1 LILEYLKE
9 LAQQQKS
16 GPAFA
21 LGSEEEKA
29 ALARFAKFFAD
40 FSPAKI
46 DILLAQT
53 YAPNAW
59 FNDTLKT
66 IHGLDAMRTYL
77 RHSAEAVENCSVE
90 VKEHLHNDRGDYY
103 VRWVMIIRFK
113 RFKKG
118 QDTKTIGMSHLRFDR
133 EGKVCFHQDYWD
145 STAGI
150 FEHVP
155 LLGWMI
161 RKIKARL

>member
-1 LILEYLKE
+1 MEYLKE
-9 LAQQQKS
+9 LSNQQKA
-16 GPAFA
+16 GAVFA
-21 LGSEEEKA
+21 PGSDEEKA

-46 DILLAQT
+46 DVLLDQT
-53 YAPNAW
+53 YANNVW

-66 IHGLDAMRTYL
+66 IQGIEAMRTYL
-77 RHSAEAVENCSVE
+77 RHSAEAVEACTVE

-103 VRWVMIIRFK
+103 VRWMMMIRFK

-118 QDTKTIGMSHLRFDR
+118 QDTKTIGISHLRFDR
-133 EGKVCFHQDYWD
+133 DGKVCFHQDYWD

-150 FEHVP
+150 FEHIPV
-155 LLGWMI
+155 LGWMI
-161 RKIKARL
+161 GKIKARL